1 VTTPQQPPPSAGD
14 EREDTAAEAGIAAAA
29 VMAAAEVTILVAMA
43 AAITSVVAGSL
54 GVQMAKR
61 KVMRAVA
68 AALGAA
74 SAKIRQVHATAAQD
88 ATAAGARAAASGGPG
103 EAGGEAGGQPAGSR
117 AAQEQA
123 AAATQPGAGPGRAEA
138 PKRVT
143 QHKGHGAAPPLPGA
157 PGQIDKAV
165 LNAQRDAG
173 QAFDAAMFAALGGK
187 GSPLPPSNPYRD
199 AVDKAMR
206 RLTGIGADVK
216 DLTGAERAA
225 QSLSRLK
232 ASQVVL
238 DDLASQGLTGFTDS
252 RGRRWSLDAYAEMAT
267 RTAASR
273 LHLSTQL
280 GMMAEAGNDLVIVD
294 NPSKAAPCPLCR
306 PYEGKVL
313 SLSGKTT
320 GASTI
325 TDASGVERTEQ
336 VMTSLADAVA
346 HGLLHPNCRHSLI
359 PWTEGA
365 GAVATAGGKERGYVE
380 HNQPISEPLPIGTP
394 GQYEDEQKLRG
405 HERNVRAASMRLAA
419 AVTPQA
425 KVQARARLTHARA
438 GLEAHVKATGALRQP
453 RREKAGVAR

>member
-1 VTTPQQPPPSAGD
+1 MTTPQQPPPPSTGD
-14 EREDTAAEAGIAAAA
+14 EREDAAAEAGIAAAA
-29 VMAAAEVTILVAMA
+29 IMAAAEVTILAAMA
-43 AAITSVVAGSL
+43 AAIVAVVAGSL
-54 GVQMAKR
+54 GVQMAR
-61 KVMRAVA
+61 RRVMRAVA
-68 AALGAA
+68 GALGAA
-74 SAKIRQVHATAAQD
+74 SARIRQVHARAAQE
-88 ATAAGARAAASGGPG
+88 ATAGGTRAGGAGQPG
-103 EAGGEAGGQPAGSR
+103 EAGHAAGSTPAQGQPA
-117 AAQEQA
+117 
-123 AAATQPGAGPGRAEA
+123 AATEPGPGRTEA

-157 PGQIDKAV
+157 PDQVAKAV
-165 LNAQRDAG
+165 LSAQRDAG
-173 QAFDAAMFAALGGK
+173 QAFDAAMYAALGGK
-187 GSPLPPSNPYRD
+187 GSPLPPSNPYRA
-199 AVDKAMR
+199 AVEKAMR
-206 RLTGIGADVK
+206 RLTGIGEDVK
-216 DLTGAERAA
+216 DLTGAERAK
-225 QSLSRLK
+225 QSLSRLQ

-280 GMMAEAGNDLVIVD
+280 SLMAQAGNDLVIVD

-313 SLSGKTT
+313 SLSGATT

-325 TDASGVERTEQ
+325 TDASGVQRTEDI
-336 VMTSLADAVA
+336 MTSLADAVA

-365 GAVATAGGKERGYVE
+365 GAVATAGGKERGYVD
-380 HNQPISEPLPIGTP
+380 HGQPISEPLPIGTP
-394 GQYEDEQKLRG
+394 QQYTDEQKLRA
-405 HERNVRAASMRLAA
+405 HERNVRAASMRLSA

-425 KVQARARLTHARA
+425 RVQGKARLAHARA